1 MVWSA
6 RFAVAG
12 PAPIDR
18 ARPSRNDRVAAR
30 KQCQETKRVRWHV
43 GPEQDLDA
51 VQDGLV
57 PKELLGHH
65 PSIGMID
72 GHEATDVKRIEPGP
86 HGDCGKCFARVF
98 ADRQPESACLCT
110 QFLPDVI
117 DSCHVVTQTLPV
129 GDSAMFGA
137 TVGQREDGTLE
148 SIHDLLG
155 QIRKSEIV
163 LPEFQRGYVWN
174 RDQVRLFVQSLY
186 KGRPTGHFLIWKT
199 YKPSKIRGETTPG
212 DGHTL
217 LLLDGQQ
224 RLTSLY
230 TLFEGKPPPFYE
242 GEDLFFNLYFNVVTE
257 EFRFWQKTIMEGDP
271 SWISVHG
278 FLSEGIASFIK
289 ALPSI
294 EQPARDV
301 YTEHLD
307 RLAKLHGIRDYHFQ
321 LDTLADESL
330 TVDEVVEIFN
340 RVNSAGTPLTKADL
354 AIAHI
359 CSVWPEAREQF
370 REFSAEMH
378 KHGFGVDLN
387 FLVRSVAALA
397 SGSVLLEGTF
407 YKVPVEDLQLAWKQV
422 RQAFEH
428 LVNVLRHEAF
438 VDRKNHLGTDYALVP
453 PTVYLASHGGVF
465 TDDRT
470 KAQFIRWIFL
480 ASIWSRYSG
489 STETKL
495 QRDIALVLEQE
506 DPVVALID
514 GILDERGR
522 IQLEA
527 KDLEGKG
534 AGSSVY
540 KFSYVVARAR
550 AARDWFTGQI
560 LYNKAIGAANGL
572 ESHHIFPTAYLKKNG
587 YNPSKDRRHNEV
599 ANRAFLTQKANR
611 KISASAPS
619 GYLPAVQL
627 EFPGALQAQSVTMNQ
642 DLWAFENFELFLAER
657 RKLLAN
663 AMNQYLDSL
672 VPPEIR
678 SSERSEELS
687 RYLEQ
692 EESAE
697 LEFKGSMRYD
707 QHTKQVNPDLERAIA
722 KSVAGFLN
730 SKKGGVLLI
739 GIQDHT
745 GPDGLKEVFGLAKDY
760 STLGKDA
767 DRDGFELKLTTVITN
782 HLGPAVAAFIT
793 ITFHQ
798 FDGNDVCQVTVE
810 PSDHPMYCHEGG
822 DNYTF
827 FLRVGNSTK
836 PLPLPEV
843 GKYVATR
850 WG

>member
-1 MVWSA
+1 M
-6 RFAVAG
+6 
-12 PAPIDR
+12 
-18 ARPSRNDRVAAR
+18 
-30 KQCQETKRVRWHV
+30 
-43 GPEQDLDA
+43 
-51 VQDGLV
+51 
-57 PKELLGHH
+57 
-65 PSIGMID
+65 
-72 GHEATDVKRIEPGP
+72 
-86 HGDCGKCFARVF
+86 
-98 ADRQPESACLCT
+98 
-110 QFLPDVI
+110 
-117 DSCHVVTQTLPV
+117 
-129 GDSAMFGA
+129 
-137 TVGQREDGTLE
+137 E

-155 QIRKSEIV
+155 QIRKREIL

-174 RDQVRLFVQSLY
+174 RDQVRLFIQSLY

-199 YKPSKIRGETTPG
+199 YKPSKTRGETTPG

-278 FLSEGIASFIK
+278 FLSEGIEIFIK
-289 ALPSI
+289 ALPTI
-294 EQPARDV
+294 EKAAHDV
-301 YTEHLD
+301 YVEHLD
-307 RLAKLHGIRDYHFQ
+307 RLARLHGIRNYQFQ

-330 TVDEVVEIFN
+330 TVEEVVEIFN

-354 AIAHI
+354 AIAHV
-359 CSVWPEAREQF
+359 CSVWPEAREQL
-370 REFSAEMH
+370 RTFSGEMD

-387 FLVRSVAALA
+387 FLVRSVAAVA

-428 LVNVLRHEAF
+428 LVNVLRHEAY
-438 VDRKNHLGTDYALVP
+438 VDHKDHLATDYALIP
-453 PTVYLASHGGVF
+453 PTVYLAKHGGAF
-465 TDDRT
+465 TDERT

-489 STETKL
+489 STDTKL
-495 QRDIALVLEQE
+495 QRDVAAVL
-506 DPVVALID
+506 DHDHPVQALID

-534 AGSSVY
+534 ASSAVF
-540 KFSYVVARAR
+540 KFSYIVARSR
-550 AARDWFTGQI
+550 NARDWFTGQV
-560 LYNKAIGAANGL
+560 LYNKAVGAANGL
-572 ESHHIFPTAYLKKNG
+572 ESHHIFPTAFLKKSG
-587 YNPSKDRRHNEV
+587 YDLSGDRRHNEV
-599 ANRAFLTQKANR
+599 ANRAFLTQKANK

-619 GYLPAVQL
+619 DYLPAVQG
-627 EFPGALQAQSVTMNQ
+627 EFPGVLQAQSVSMNP
-642 DLWAFENFELFLAER
+642 DLWTYENFELFLIER
-657 RKLLAN
+657 RKLLAK
-663 AMNQYLDSL
+663 AMNDYLDSL
-672 VPPEIR
+672 VPLEVR
-678 SSERSEELS
+678 SGERSEELI
-687 RYLEQ
+687 RYLGQ

-707 QHTKQVNPDLERAIA
+707 QRTAQPNPDLEHTVA
-722 KSVAGFLN
+722 KSVAGLLN

-739 GIQDHT
+739 GVQDHR
-745 GPDGLKEVFGLAKDY
+745 GPDGLKEVFGLEKDY
-760 STLGKDA
+760 STLGKGA
-767 DRDGFELKLTTVITN
+767 GRDEFELKLTGLITKY
-782 HLGPAVAAFIT
+782 LGPAVAVFIT
-793 ITFHQ
+793 ITFHG
-798 FDGNDVCQVTVE
+798 FDGQDVCQITVE
-810 PSDHPMYCHEGG
+810 PSDHPIYCHEGG